1 MTEIEL
7 FEKGIAFLKEDNS
20 LGALACFE
28 KAYSIK
34 KLPEIQSYLGFCIAV
49 ERGKI
54 TEAISLCNN
63 AIAREPN
70 NPVHYLNLGRIYL
83 KTNRK
88 AEAMDVFRKGLS
100 IGDNE
105 EIRVILDSLGTRKKP
120 VFSFLPRDSFLN
132 RYAGLILH
140 RLKLR

>member
-7 FEKGIAFLKEDNS
+7 YEKGIAFLKENNPLS
-20 LGALACFE
+20 ALACFE
-28 KAYSIK
+28 KAYAIK

-54 TEAISLCNN
+54 TEALALCNN
-63 AIAREPN
+63 AIAREPD
-70 NPVHYLNLGRIYL
+70 NPIHYLNLGRIYL
-83 KTNRK
+83 KINRK
-88 AEAMDVFRKGLS
+88 AEAIEAFRKGLS

-105 EIRVILDSLGTRKKP
+105 DIRLILDSLGTRKKP

-132 RYAGLILH
+132 RYAGLIFH